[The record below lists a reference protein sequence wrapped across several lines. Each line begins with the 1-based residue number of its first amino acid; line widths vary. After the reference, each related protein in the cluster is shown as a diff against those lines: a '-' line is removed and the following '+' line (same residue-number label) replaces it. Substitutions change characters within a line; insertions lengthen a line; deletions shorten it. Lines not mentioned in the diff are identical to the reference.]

1 MPPKDIN
8 LKIQEIRDALPKMEG
23 FIDKHFPKTKPVL
36 LASLD
41 QGDYIKA
48 RRILNEIWFYL
59 PDGQFNIKENPL
71 GFSELLSLIED

>member
-1 MPPKDIN
+1 MPQKDFN
-8 LKIQEIRDALPKMEG
+8 LKIQEIRDALPKMEW
-23 FIDKHFPKTKPVL
+23 FINKYFPKTKPNL
-36 LASLD
+36 IASLD

-59 PDGQFNIKENPL
+59 PDGQFNIQENPP